1 MRINKGGPQ
10 TPVGG
15 ADEAGASDKAAG
27 TGAKFAEKLEKTA
40 AASGGP
46 AADKSAG
53 NQRRLTGDI
62 GAALENKEI
71 SAEAAVD
78 QVMNRILDNQM
89 GAGTPAGTR
98 AQVENALREAL
109 DSDPLL
115 SAKLKNLGGS

>member
-10 TPVGG
+10 IPVGG
-15 ADEAGASDKAAG
+15 TDEAGGTDKASGAG
-27 TGAKFAEKLEKTA
+27 SKFAEKLDKTA
-40 AASGGP
+40 AATGP
-46 AADKSAG
+46 AADKTAG

-71 SAEAAVD
+71 TAEAAVD
-78 QVMNRILDNQM
+78 QVMNRILDNQV
-89 GAGTPAGTR
+89 GGDTPAGTR

-115 SAKLKNLGGS
+115 SAKLKTLNS